1 VCTQTIDARVQAT
14 SRARSFP
21 SRFSESFQKLVVIRI
36 DSPKQRSNPVPFS
49 LDEVGGTDTPVT
61 LQFPVTPQTG
71 VSWGGGGTGGGSG
84 AGPGGRGPEDED
96 EKKGESSKKD
106 EVEGLEELE
115 EEVVLE
121 QDEGEQEDESSNEVG
136 ERSRGIT
143 DSHQQSPLPSA
154 LDTVA
159 HLAHTNHQLVPDA
172 TYVHHDT

>member
-1 VCTQTIDARVQAT
+1 VQAT

-71 VSWGGGGTGGGSG
+71 VSWGGGGTRGASG
-84 AGPGGRGPEDED
+84 AGGRGPEDED

-106 EVEGLEELE
+106 EVEGLEKVEKE
-115 EEVVLE
+115 EVLE

-154 LDTVA
+154 LDTLA
-159 HLAHTNHQLVPDA
+159 HLAHPNHQLVPDA
-172 TYVHHDT
+172 TYVQHAT